1 LCSKE
6 PPTWQRRTAREQW
19 ISRISWHSRYGQL
32 KSERGMPKSEYD
44 NWRPKLLIFVMLK
57 SEYDNW
63 RSRLLIFVTAL
74 FVRKIGCSTF
84 KGKSSR
90 RFFSKDQ
97 LDYVVFEDVASE
109 HLLACPH

>member
-1 LCSKE
+1 MCPDAALLLCSEE

-44 NWRPKLLIFVMLK
+44 NWR
-57 SEYDNW
+57 
-63 RSRLLIFVTAL
+63 SRLLIFVTAL

-84 KGKSSR
+84 TGKSSR

-97 LDYVVFEDVASE
+97 LEYIVFEGGRANI
-109 HLLACPH
+109 